1 MNFTISA
8 TGTKEQ
14 VLEQLESQREDKA
27 DYASLKNQVLEHV
40 AGYVQ
45 NAPEGS
51 TSFSVSVS
59 GTVNFTKPAAE
70 PI

>member
-8 TGTKEQ
+8 SGTKEQ

-45 NAPEGS
+45 NAPEGA
-51 TSFSVSVS
+51 TSFLVSVS
-59 GTVNFTKPAAE
+59 ATVGFSHVAQAPA
-70 PI
+70 